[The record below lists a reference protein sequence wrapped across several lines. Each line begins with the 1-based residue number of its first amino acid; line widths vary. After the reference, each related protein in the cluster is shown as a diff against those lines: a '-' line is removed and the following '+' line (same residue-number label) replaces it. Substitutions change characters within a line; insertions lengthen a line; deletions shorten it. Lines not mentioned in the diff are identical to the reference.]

1 MDIEG
6 TIQFIINQQAQF
18 VADIHTLQESQR
30 QLGVRVD
37 KLTADVEKLH
47 EIVMHHEE
55 LLQHHEDGHI
65 VTYGMIEKLT
75 GVVTG
80 HVEHQTWLFDAQRR
94 TEEKLDRLIDKM
106 DGFIDEVRRGLTG
119 RNGGAANA

>member
-18 VADIHTLQESQR
+18 VADIHSLQ
-30 QLGVRVD
+30 VRGD

-47 EIVMHHEE
+47 DIVK
-55 LLQHHEDGHI
+55 HHEDTHV
-65 VTYGMIEKLT
+65 VTYGMISKLT
-75 GVVTG
+75 DVVTD
-80 HVEHQTWLFDAQRR
+80 HVERQTWLFDGHKR
-94 TEEKLDRLIDKM
+94 TEEKLDRLITKM

-119 RNGGAANA
+119 RNGGAENA